1 MADPAADLSLLEAAA
16 CAERALDHFD
26 VEVES
31 VEFVASRENAVFRVV
46 DTAGSKRALRIHRPG
61 YHTLIELESELEW
74 TTALREVGIATPRSI
89 PTIGGQWYAS
99 VPFGVEGPPRFVG
112 LMEWI
117 DGEPLDATLRDG
129 EPTQIY
135 WRLGALMAALHMH
148 SIGWSGSDAFT
159 RHSLDVDGLV
169 GDDPW
174 WGRYWEVPE
183 MSVAERGL
191 VESARARMAGL
202 LRDFGTDADRFG
214 LIHADLLPENVLVRD
229 GMPFVIDFDDA
240 GYGWHLYDV
249 ATSLVSRVDSDDFDD
264 CRDALVDGYRSVREL
279 PDDHLVL
286 LPVFLLAR
294 MMMQL
299 GWTHSRVST
308 AITFSSGHTVLRTDL
323 LAPRIRRVVKWC
335 EVVRG

>member
-1 MADPAADLSLLEAAA
+1 
-16 CAERALDHFD
+16 
-26 VEVES
+26 
-31 VEFVASRENAVFRVV
+31 
-46 DTAGSKRALRIHRPG
+46 
-61 YHTLIELESELEW
+61 
-74 TTALREVGIATPRSI
+74 
-89 PTIGGQWYAS
+89 
-99 VPFGVEGPPRFVG
+99 
-112 LMEWI
+112 MEWI
-117 DGEPLDATLRDG
+117 DGESLDATLRDG
-129 EPTQIY
+129 APTQIY
-135 WRLGALMAALHMH
+135 RRLGALMAALHLH
-148 SIGWSGSDAFT
+148 SVGWSGSDAFT

-174 WGRYWEVPE
+174 WGRYWELPE
-183 MSVAERGL
+183 LSAAERAL
-191 VESARARMAGL
+191 IEATRVRTARL
-202 LRDFGTDADRFG
+202 LGEFGTDADRFG
-214 LIHADLLPENVLVRD
+214 LIHADLLPENVLVCD

-240 GYGWHLYDV
+240 GFGWHLYDV

-308 AITFSSGHTVLRTDL
+308 AITFSSGHTVRRADL